1 MGNPAGVRRTQK
13 LKRFRKE
20 MERLAKKQQ
29 TAAKNDAAKNDA
41 SKKDPPAK

>member
-29 TAAKNDAAKNDA
+29 TAAKDDAP
-41 SKKDPPAK
+41 KKDQPAK